1 MKPLQRLQ
9 FDLGEQISRK
19 EYLKR
24 KRKNSKLLRK
34 RSKITYILIA
44 IFIALAIYIVVQV
57 CIYRKYNNFKYTVG
71 EGVGSQAIY
80 SIYFVTEGYT
90 YDPIYSVS
98 TILSSGKNEE
108 SILPS
113 SDIQQISVTQECLYG
128 LRNGVICK
136 IARESYQIEELVAD
150 NVEKYIVNN
159 GYIFYITADEKR
171 LKSYNLS
178 TKETVAFDITQ
189 VQQILADD
197 TNVYG
202 ITHDTSEKAI
212 YKFDY
217 IGQGKTKLTNNEWVS
232 YAILD
237 NGIIYFVNKS
247 DSNKIYRVS
256 SNGNDVTKIA
266 DIKTVADSGQVE
278 EANGKKYMFIK
289 DNKLYYINTDDE
301 DALWCYDLK
310 SGENKRIISA
320 SIEILQNIDNTVF
333 YKIDKEMGVYLYNYD
348 TSFMSLVTKRRVKE
362 FVIDNYA
369 QIPTDVKIDNNYN
382 I

>member
-1 MKPLQRLQ
+1 MEPLQRLQ

-24 KRKNSKLLRK
+24 KKRNSKLLRK

-44 IFIALAIYIVVQV
+44 IFIILAIYIVVQV

-90 YDPIYSVS
+90 YDPVYSVS
-98 TILSSGKNEE
+98 SILSSGKNEE

-113 SDIQQISVTQECLYG
+113 SDIQQLSVTQECLYG

-136 IARESYQIEELVAD
+136 ISRDDYQIEELVAD

-159 GYIFYITADEKR
+159 GYIFYITSDEKR

-178 TKETVAFDITQ
+178 TKETVSFDLTQ
-189 VQQILADD
+189 VQQILAND
-197 TNVYG
+197 TNIFG
-202 ITHDTSEKAI
+202 ITHDTSEKSI

-217 IGQGKTKLTNNEWVS
+217 NGQGKTKLTNDERVS
-232 YAILD
+232 YAIED
-237 NGIIYFVNKS
+237 NGTIYFVNKS
-247 DSNKIYRVS
+247 DENKIYKVS
-256 SNGNDVTKIA
+256 SQGNDVSKVA
-266 DIKTVADSGQVE
+266 DIKTVADVGQVDE
-278 EANGKKYMFIK
+278 VNGKKYMFIK
-289 DNKLYYINTDDE
+289 DDKLYYINVDDE
-301 DALWCYDLK
+301 DALWCYNLK
-310 SGENKRIISA
+310 SGENTRIISA

-369 QIPTDVKIDNNYN
+369 QIPTDVKLDNNYS

>member
-1 MKPLQRLQ
+1 MTVPVPIKRL
-9 FDLGEQISRK
+9 
-19 EYLKR
+19 
-24 KRKNSKLLRK
+24 LL
-34 RSKITYILIA
+34 YILYTPSCL
-44 IFIALAIYIVVQV
+44 FSFSFTPF
-57 CIYRKYNNFKYTVG
+57 KNNSSFL
-71 EGVGSQAIY
+71 
-80 SIYFVTEGYT
+80 
-90 YDPIYSVS
+90 SVKE
-98 TILSSGKNEE
+98 ILSFSLK
-108 SILPS
+108 IS
-113 SDIQQISVTQECLYG
+113 S
-128 LRNGVICK
+128 
-136 IARESYQIEELVAD
+136 
-150 NVEKYIVNN
+150 
-159 GYIFYITADEKR
+159 
-171 LKSYNLS
+171 
-178 TKETVAFDITQ
+178 
-189 VQQILADD
+189 
-197 TNVYG
+197 
-202 ITHDTSEKAI
+202 
-212 YKFDY
+212 
-217 IGQGKTKLTNNEWVS
+217 
-232 YAILD
+232 

-256 SNGNDVTKIA
+256 SSGNDVTKVA